1 MASANESR
9 AGYSRM
15 LKSTSTLAGAKVVT
29 ILISI
34 VRTKILAI
42 LLGPSGFGAVSL
54 VVASTDLAR
63 VAFACGLDGATAR
76 KVAAAATDPDP
87 RKLDHAYR
95 VSSRTALLIGVLAG
109 IALAVASPFLSASI
123 VGDATKFWLFGFGA
137 ISLIFTPRLGIQLA
151 FLQGLRQSS
160 SLAICQIIVSFAG
173 AAINI
178 LLVAWL
184 GVIGGIITLLPLAAI
199 SLTVH
204 HAFLKR
210 HRPDI
215 ETAVR
220 IPATVAD
227 SVKLLK
233 LGSGF
238 AVNGIWLAASG
249 WLNLLF
255 ISHFYGTAEAVRQ
268 IGLYNAA
275 STMSNLYIGI
285 LISAMATEFYP
296 GLVQTAHDRPAMNR
310 LLNQQTTLSIAIGV
324 PVTLGVIIFAPWVL
338 YLLYTR
344 EFMPGAEL
352 MRWMLAGTAIRCASS
367 SLGFTLLATGSPRI
381 LVLSELAMGT
391 VTITL
396 AYTLLQIFGLVGIGM
411 ASVAANVLYLVGVM
425 WVTHRMGIH
434 WNSHTIRI
442 LAETLVVLAVCLGI
456 SLVVDAWQATLVSGL
471 LVIGYASHLCVILR
485 KESGIDISQILRKL
499 RSFSP
504 RKNV

>member
-1 MASANESR
+1 
-9 AGYSRM
+9 
-15 LKSTSTLAGAKVVT
+15 
-29 ILISI
+29 
-34 VRTKILAI
+34 
-42 LLGPSGFGAVSL
+42 
-54 VVASTDLAR
+54 
-63 VAFACGLDGATAR
+63 
-76 KVAAAATDPDP
+76 
-87 RKLDHAYR
+87 
-95 VSSRTALLIGVLAG
+95 
-109 IALAVASPFLSASI
+109 
-123 VGDATKFWLFGFGA
+123 
-137 ISLIFTPRLGIQLA
+137 
-151 FLQGLRQSS
+151 
-160 SLAICQIIVSFAG
+160 
-173 AAINI
+173 
-178 LLVAWL
+178 
-184 GVIGGIITLLPLAAI
+184 
-199 SLTVH
+199 
-204 HAFLKR
+204 
-210 HRPDI
+210 
-215 ETAVR
+215 
-220 IPATVAD
+220 VAD

>member
-1 MASANESR
+1 
-9 AGYSRM
+9 M

-34 VRTKILAI
+34 IRTKILAI

-63 VAFACGLDGATAR
+63 VAFTCGLDGATAR
-76 KVAAAATDPDP
+76 KVAEAATDPDP

-95 VSSRTALLIGVLAG
+95 VSSRTALLVGVLAG
-109 IALAVASPFLSASI
+109 MALASASPFLSVSI
-123 VGDATKFWLFGFGA
+123 LGDVTKFWWFGFGA
-137 ISLIFTPRLGIQLA
+137 ISLIFTPRLGVQLA

-160 SLAICQIIVSFAG
+160 SLAICQIIVSLAG

-215 ETAVR
+215 EASSR
-220 IPATVAD
+220 IPATVGD
-227 SVKLLK
+227 SFRLLK

-238 AVNGIWLAASG
+238 AINGIWLAASG

-255 ISHFYGTAEAVRQ
+255 ISHFYGTAEATRQ

-296 GLVQTAHDRPAMNR
+296 GLVQTVHDRPAMNR

-324 PVTLGVIIFAPWVL
+324 PITLGMLILAPWIL
-338 YLLYTR
+338 GLLYTR

-352 MRWMLAGTAIRCASS
+352 MRWMLAGMAIRFASCPP
-367 SLGFTLLATGSPRI
+367 GFTLLAAGSPGI
-381 LVLSELAMGT
+381 LVASELAMGT
-391 VTITL
+391 ITITL
-396 AYTLLQIFGLVGIGM
+396 SYVFLQIFGLTGIGM
-411 ASVAANVLYLVGVM
+411 AVVSANLLYLAGVS
-425 WVTHRMGIH
+425 WVIYQMGIH
-434 WNSHTIRI
+434 WNAHTVRI
-442 LAETLVVLAVCLGI
+442 LVETLVVLAFCLIMSLLLQLWLAIVCCG
-456 SLVVDAWQATLVSGL
+456 LVTGAYTV
-471 LVIGYASHLCVILR
+471 HLMLFLR
-485 KESGIDISQILRKL
+485 KESGIEIMQIIRKL
-499 RSFSP
+499 QSLIP